1 MENKK
6 LKTSDLIM
14 LLVFFV
20 GVIVFVGVLM
30 YFSKPQDMET
40 YKISSVDDM
49 LVRINTDDAVIN
61 KDDMDFILDV
71 KTVLDSPKDHINKV
85 VSWQGK
91 IKDVSEQNYKGMPV
105 KFLKILT
112 DDSSE
117 FVAGFK
123 SGENFKANDVILV
136 KGIIKGVYPYSDAE
150 GNSKDFPVLKGLEFE
165 IKKSTAA
172 PKPTVVKSP
181 EAEKE
186 APKPEEF
193 NMQTPAT
200 RYTFVPQPPA
210 EKPKPKPIVSKTP
223 GVKPP
228 AKATPKA
235 APSYEYKF
243 TKITQLDEKYFTI
256 AESYAAAKNKNKA
269 LIYYK
274 KYLQVAPNG
283 SQAEAAKS
291 KIKELEGK

>member
-1 MENKK
+1 MQNRK
-6 LKTSDLIM
+6 LKTTDLIM
-14 LLVFFV
+14 LLIFFV

-49 LVRINTDDAVIN
+49 LIRINADDAGIN
-61 KDDMDFILDV
+61 KDDIDFILDV
-71 KTVLDSPKDHINKV
+71 KTVLDSPKDYMNKV

-91 IKDVSEQNYKGMPV
+91 IKDVSGQNYKGAPV

-123 SGENFKANDVILV
+123 SGENFKTNDVILV

-165 IKKSTAA
+165 IKKSAPA
-172 PKPTVVKSP
+172 PKPAALKSL
-181 EAEKE
+181 EVEKS
-186 APKPEEF
+186 ALKPEEF
-193 NMQTPAT
+193 NMQTPTT
-200 RYTFVPQPPA
+200 RYTLAPAPA
-210 EKPKPKPIVSKTP
+210 EKPKPKPAPSKTP
-223 GVKPP
+223 EVKPSV
-228 AKATPKA
+228 KATPKA

-256 AESYAAAKNKNKA
+256 AESYAGAKNKKKA

-283 SQAEAAKS
+283 SQAEAAKN

>member
-1 MENKK
+1 MQNRK
-6 LKTSDLIM
+6 LKTTDLVM

-30 YFSKPQDMET
+30 YFSKPQDMEN

-49 LVRINTDDAVIN
+49 LVRINTDDTGVN
-61 KDDMDFILDV
+61 KDDIDFILDV
-71 KTVLDSPKDHINKV
+71 KTVIDLPKDYMNKV

-91 IKDVSEQNYKGMPV
+91 IKDVSEQNYKGTPV

-117 FVAGFK
+117 FVAGIK
-123 SGENFKANDVILV
+123 SGEKFKGNDVILV
-136 KGIIKGVYPYSDAE
+136 KGIIKGVYPYNDAQ
-150 GNSKDFPVLKGLEFE
+150 GQSKDLPVLKCLEFE
-165 IKKSTAA
+165 IKKGVPA

-181 EAEKE
+181 EET
-186 APKPEEF
+186 PKPEEF
-193 NMQTPAT
+193 NMQTPT
-200 RYTFVPQPPA
+200 SRYTLLPPPA
-210 EKPKPKPIVSKTP
+210 DVPKPKPAISKTP
-223 GVKPP
+223 EVKTDVK
-228 AKATPKA
+228 AKPKV
-235 APSYEYKF
+235 APSYEYQF
-243 TKITQLDEKYFTI
+243 NKITQLDEKYFTI
-256 AESYAAAKNKNKA
+256 AESYNVAKNKNKA

-274 KYLQVAPNG
+274 KYLEVAPNG